1 LRRAK
6 PILVAA
12 FLLLSGFGG
21 AVPRER
27 KIRQHEAPEYPS
39 VASRLSLHGT
49 VKLRV
54 WVTSQGDVRK
64 VEYIGGHPLL
74 AESAVRAVK
83 NWKFEAIA
91 RETTEIVTIKF

>member
-1 LRRAK
+1 MRRAK

-12 FLLLSGFGG
+12 FLLLTGLGG

-27 KIRQHEAPEYPS
+27 KILQHEDPEYPS
-39 VASRLSLHGT
+39 VAAKLALHGT
-49 VKLRV
+49 VKLRIS
-54 WVTSQGDVRK
+54 VTSQGDVRK

-83 NWKFEAIA
+83 NWKFEANSK
-91 RETTEIVTIKF
+91 ETTEIVTIKF